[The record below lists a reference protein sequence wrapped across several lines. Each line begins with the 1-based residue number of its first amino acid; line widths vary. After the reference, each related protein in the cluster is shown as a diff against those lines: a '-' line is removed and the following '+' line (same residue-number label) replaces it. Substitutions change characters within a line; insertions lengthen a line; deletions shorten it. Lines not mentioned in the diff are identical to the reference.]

1 MPVLKRHDPSSLWR
15 VPDPFQTIYSHG
27 VEVPSRARL
36 LMISGQVGIDPE
48 GKAADAFI
56 PQCKQAMAN
65 VEAMLVAA
73 GMQTS
78 DLVKVTY
85 YLTRP
90 ADLADLT
97 MVRQQRWASISP
109 PAVTTLV
116 VSALARPEFL
126 IEIEA
131 MAATTDTYSGGD

>member
-1 MPVLKRHDPSSLWR
+1 
-15 VPDPFQTIYSHG
+15 
-27 VEVPSRARL
+27 
-36 LMISGQVGIDPE
+36 MISGQVGVDPE
-48 GKAADAFI
+48 GKVADAFI
-56 PQCKQAMAN
+56 PQCQQAMAN

-73 GMQTS
+73 GMQAS

-85 YLTRP
+85 YLTHA

-97 MVRQQRWASISP
+97 MLRQKRWASIRP